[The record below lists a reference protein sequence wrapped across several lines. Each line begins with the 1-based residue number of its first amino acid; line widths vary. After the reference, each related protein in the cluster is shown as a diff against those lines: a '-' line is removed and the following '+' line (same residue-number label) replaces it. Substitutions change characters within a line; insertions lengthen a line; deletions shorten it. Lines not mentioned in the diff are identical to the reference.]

1 MYLSCNERRGAFEG
15 LAGSEATIPGLKSS
29 FGSKEIERR
38 NLEEEDDPE
47 RRGKLLEDCG

>member
-1 MYLSCNERRGAFEG
+1 MNYNDQRGALEG
-15 LAGSEATIPGLKSS
+15 LVGSEATIPGLKSS